1 MLRFLCLQWQ
11 MHLIRFTCCIE
22 HLHNLVYI
30 PGKHICVN
38 NKCIYICTYMCI
50 FMCVYHQPFSFSFL
64 SLSLTHTHTHT
75 HTRTYQVWYVLVKE
89 REMEKYFSQ
98 VLGRRA
104 GSKVFCH
111 KENEG
116 ELINAEPVLCLSHK
130 HCGKEASPYYQ

>member
-1 MLRFLCLQWQ
+1 

-38 NKCIYICTYMCI
+38 NKSIYICTYMCI

-75 HTRTYQVWYVLVKE
+75 HAHIKFGMFWLRKE
-89 REMEKYFSQ
+89 KWKSIFHRSLEEEQGAKYFAT
-98 VLGRRA
+98 RRMKA
-104 GSKVFCH
+104 NWLMQSPFSASH
-111 KENEG
+111 
-116 ELINAEPVLCLSHK
+116 INTVEKKLLPITNK
-130 HCGKEASPYYQ
+130 YFKWE